1 MSLMSKA
8 IAPTAIEIEEG
19 IFVEKNHGNY
29 VISTMRDGQ
38 RISKTFVFYTLDEAV
53 ALFQQWIEEGLY

>member
-1 MSLMSKA
+1 MFKTIS
-8 IAPTAIEIEEG
+8 PTAIEIEEG
-19 IFVEKNHGNY
+19 IFVEKNHANY
-29 VISTMRDGQ
+29 TISTMRDGY

>member
-1 MSLMSKA
+1 MSKA

-38 RISKTFVFYTLDEAV
+38 RISKTFVFYTLDEAI

>member
-1 MSLMSKA
+1 MSKA

>member
-1 MSLMSKA
+1 MSKA

-29 VISTMRDGQ
+29 IISTMRDGQ
-38 RISKTFVFYTLDEAV
+38 RISKTFVFYTLDEAI

>member
-8 IAPTAIEIEEG
+8 IEIEDG
-19 IFVEKNHGNY
+19 IYMEKNIHGNY

-38 RISKTFVFYTLDEAV
+38 RISKTFMFYTLDEAV

>member
-1 MSLMSKA
+1 MSLMSK
-8 IAPTAIEIEEG
+8 TIELEDNV
-19 IFVEKNHGNY
+19 FVEKNIHGNY

-38 RISKTFVFYTLDEAV
+38 RISKTFMFYTLDEAV

>member
-1 MSLMSKA
+1 MSKT

-38 RISKTFVFYTLDEAV
+38 RISKTFVFYTLDEAI

>member
-1 MSLMSKA
+1 MFKTIS
-8 IAPTAIEIEEG
+8 PTAIEIEEG

-29 VISTMRDGQ
+29 IISTMRDGQ
-38 RISKTFVFYTLDEAV
+38 RISKTFVFYTLDEAI

>member
-1 MSLMSKA
+1 MSKA
-8 IAPTAIEIEEG
+8 IEIEDG
-19 IFVEKNHGNY
+19 IYMEKNIHGNY

-38 RISKTFVFYTLDEAV
+38 RVSKTFMFYTLDEAV

>member
-1 MSLMSKA
+1 MSKA

-38 RISKTFVFYTLDEAV
+38 RVSKTFVFYTLDEAV

>member
-1 MSLMSKA
+1 MSNA

-29 VISTMRDGQ
+29 IISTMRDGQ
-38 RISKTFVFYTLDEAV
+38 RISKTFVFYTLDEAI

>member
-8 IAPTAIEIEEG
+8 IEIEDG
-19 IFVEKNHGNY
+19 IYMEKNIHGNY

-38 RISKTFVFYTLDEAV
+38 RISKTFMFYTLDEAV
-53 ALFQQWIEEGLY
+53 ALFQQDIEEGVI